1 LHAACRPDGRPTVS
15 FAWTRTPPSRWP
27 VDVFQIPPSYAPPQ
41 STIAAVDDS
50 SAGPTTLPALLVGC
64 LVASSPPR
72 LARTALAD
80 AAMPASTTPSCRCVY
95 LTPSSHLTPQ
105 TPAKPDNDPN
115 LLHYL
120 LK

>member
-1 LHAACRPDGRPTVS
+1 MVS

-50 SAGPTTLPALLVGC
+50 SAGPTTLPALFVGC

-80 AAMPASTTPSCRCVY
+80 AAMPASTTASLVSLRVPDAVEPSN
-95 LTPSSHLTPQ
+95 P
-105 TPAKPDNDPN
+105 PDPC
-115 LLHYL
+115 
-120 LK
+120 